1 MSLTQEAAQFF
12 NAWDITS
19 LLYMLVETQTCS
31 FASSEVYVD
40 ATRKLMGQ
48 GHPKSNRLSRFYYAY
63 S

>member
-1 MSLTQEAAQFF
+1 MVSLNQEAAQFF
-12 NAWDITS
+12 NAWDS

-48 GHPKSNRLSRFYYAY
+48 GHPKSNPLSRFYYAY